1 MWIQGTNF
9 RTYYSGLEEGHGSR
23 DTRKKKQRMDSLERY
38 FAKKNELM

>member
-23 DTRKKKQRMDSLERY
+23 DTRKKKT
-38 FAKKNELM
+38 KNGFIGEIFCKEK